1 MATELE
7 KPNALEAE
15 REILA
20 ASLTAS
26 GSFPKEDVQ
35 KLAIGTLTSEHM
47 VHPHYKKIYVAMT
60 EAVQDGRGTVEWA
73 DVRGYIDNNS
83 AARETLRDIVTN
95 TQLPPVTERYC
106 NKLIG
111 TLGNAYRSRKLFK
124 LANKVQTTAL
134 AGNSEDAFDRL
145 AEGLFELTRD
155 RFDHGAAPLADFLPE
170 MLDDI
175 RRRRDSEGGVVGYR
189 TGLDP
194 IDNVFKGIQ
203 RKNLYF
209 LAARPGHGK
218 SMVIGQVFYNLA
230 TRYPDMPILLA
241 TTEMSAHQYLS
252 RIAASKIGLNYDRY
266 TAGDFDDN
274 TQKRLEAF
282 VEDISK
288 NTKIIVNQDGIQST
302 QSLRQDII
310 RFQPH
315 VLLVDY
321 AQEFYPSQPVNKEY
335 ADVTMFARELNA
347 MKKQYNLGILSALQL
362 SRKVEERDDKRPRG
376 DDLRATGW
384 LEQLADGIQG
394 LYRPKEYAAQEIQY
408 DEVTEYLDADGK
420 RIDAE
425 ELHWICMK
433 NRHGKKRNLTT
444 YVADGSMLVRNER

>member
-1 MATELE
+1 MTELE
-7 KPNALEAE
+7 QPNAVDAE

-20 ASLTAS
+20 ASLTAT
-26 GSFPKEDVQ
+26 GSFPREDVQ
-35 KLAIGTLTSEHM
+35 KLVISTLTPDYL
-47 VHPHYKKIYVAMT
+47 VHPHYQKIYVAMT
-60 EAVQDGRGTVEWA
+60 EAVQDGRGVVEWA
-73 DVRGYIDNNS
+73 DVRGYIDPDS
-83 AARETLRDIVTN
+83 AARTTLRDIITN
-95 TQLPPVTERYC
+95 SQLPPITERYC
-106 NKLIG
+106 NKLLDS
-111 TLGNAYRSRKLFK
+111 LGNAYRGRKLFRLSK
-124 LANKVQTTAL
+124 GIQTTVL
-134 AGNSEDAFDRL
+134 AGNSDGAFDRL

-155 RFDHGAAPLADFLPE
+155 RFDHGAHPLADYLPE
-170 MLDDI
+170 MMADI
-175 RRRRDSEGGVVGYR
+175 RTRRASEGGVVGYR

-194 IDNVFKGIQ
+194 IDYVFKGIQ

-209 LAARPGHGK
+209 LAARPSHGK

-230 TRYPDMPILLA
+230 KTYPDLPILLA

-252 RIAASKIGLNYDRY
+252 RIAASKIGLNYDKY

-274 TQKRLEAF
+274 TQKQLEAF
-282 VEDISK
+282 VEDLSN
-288 NTKIIVNQDGIQST
+288 NTKVIVNQDGIQST

-310 RFQPH
+310 RFQPA

-347 MKKQYNLGILSALQL
+347 MKKQYGLGILSALQL

-394 LYRPKEYAAQEIQY
+394 LYRPKEYAAREEQYKDTTIYY
-408 DEVTEYLDADGK
+408 DEEEHK
-420 RIDAE
+420 IDAE
-425 ELHWICMK
+425 LLQWICLK
-433 NRHGKKRNLTT
+433 NRHGKKRNVNTF
-444 YVADGSMLVRNER
+444 VADGSMLVRNDR

>member
-1 MATELE
+1 MSELE
-7 KPNALEAE
+7 TPNALEAE

-20 ASLTAS
+20 AALTAT
-26 GSFPKEDVQ
+26 GSFPREDVQ
-35 KLAIGTLTSEHM
+35 KLAIGTLTPEHM
-47 VHPHYKKIYVAMT
+47 VHPHYQKIYVAMT

-73 DVRGYIDNNS
+73 DVRGYIDSKS

-95 TQLPPVTERYC
+95 TQLPPV
-106 NKLIG
+106 G
-111 TLGNAYRSRKLFK
+111 RKLARLSK
-124 LANKVQTTAL
+124 SVQTTAL
-134 AGNSEDAFDRL
+134 AGNSDAAFDRL

-155 RFDHGAAPLADFLPE
+155 RFDHGAAPIADYLPE
-170 MLDDI
+170 MLEDI
-175 RRRRDSEGGVVGYR
+175 RRRRESEGGVVGYR

-230 TRYPDMPILLA
+230 KRYPDLPILLA

-282 VEDISK
+282 VQDISK

-310 RFQPH
+310 RFQPV

-347 MKKQYNLGILSALQL
+347 MKKQYNIGILSALQL

-384 LEQLADGIQG
+384 LEQLADGIMG
-394 LYRPKEYAAQEIQY
+394 LYRPKEYAAQEVQY
-408 DEVTEYLDADGK
+408 DEVTEYLDESGK
-420 RIDAE
+420 QIDT
-425 ELHWICMK
+425 ELLQWICMK
-433 NRHGKKRNLTT
+433 NRHGKKRNVDT